1 MLDKYAPA
9 DEMEMGKQN
18 LEHARRTVGK
28 ANNLVAR
35 LGVAIGKR
43 HFIISAHAEPARK
56 HDEVGK

>member
-1 MLDKYAPA
+1 
-9 DEMEMGKQN
+9 MGKQN
-18 LEHARRTVGK
+18 LEHARRTLGK

-43 HFIISAHAEPARK
+43 HFIISAHAEPVRK